1 MPQNNGDKSLSDRTN
16 TAPSG
21 RQSGRPPTKTSQNA
35 NLSSGRDNA
44 DDALQQAIPGAKV
57 TKKAKKRAPAAPGAE
72 DGAAATPENIARLE
86 AQLAQLKAIQS
97 GAPAAPAA
105 SKAPAAVPRTPA
117 PPAREQ
123 RTRTESSPHSQPE
136 RAEKLKMIPEPSQE
150 TPTQIGMGLARTDE
164 GKALYLAAQ
173 ETVRDCIKRADMD
186 LALTWKRQP
195 LEKKLLVINSAKKK
209 IVYLQR
215 MEGDWATERLG
226 VQALK
231 NRRVRAYKQNTLP
244 RPAGYEHL
252 KINASKRSASGSRVP
267 KAKLYLED
275 RRARKARERERERES
290 REMVE
295 PPRKRARVENRQP
308 EFVQGSSRDMHPVGN
323 EWDAHPEI
331 DEDYVPGQEDG
342 FGDSEDERNADPGAD
357 DEEEEEEE
365 TF

>member
-1 MPQNNGDKSLSDRTN
+1 MFLV
-16 TAPSG
+16 A
-21 RQSGRPPTKTSQNA
+21 
-35 NLSSGRDNA
+35 
-44 DDALQQAIPGAKV
+44 
-57 TKKAKKRAPAAPGAE
+57 
-72 DGAAATPENIARLE
+72 
-86 AQLAQLKAIQS
+86 
-97 GAPAAPAA
+97 
-105 SKAPAAVPRTPA
+105 
-117 PPAREQ
+117 
-123 RTRTESSPHSQPE
+123 HSQPE

-186 LALTWKRQP
+186 LALTRKRQP
-195 LEKKLLVINSAKKK
+195 LERKLLVINSKK
-209 IVYLQR
+209 IAYLQR

-275 RRARKARERERERES
+275 RRARKARERERES
-290 REMVE
+290 REMDG

-331 DEDYVPGQEDG
+331 DEDYVPGNDDN
-342 FGDSEDERNADPGAD
+342 FGGSEDKRNADPDAD
-357 DEEEEEEE
+357 DSDEEEEDEE